1 MGEALGAFSTPCTP
15 LSALFS
21 SPLLMKGA
29 HTYCALEDG
38 EDTKWAEEEASSC
51 DSATLLLKIL
61 LVAQKYPSRVMQTG
75 FLRSRDTKQERP

>member
-1 MGEALGAFSTPCTP
+1 M
-15 LSALFS
+15 
-21 SPLLMKGA
+21 
-29 HTYCALEDG
+29 CALEDG

-75 FLRSRDTKQERP
+75 FLRSRDTKQ